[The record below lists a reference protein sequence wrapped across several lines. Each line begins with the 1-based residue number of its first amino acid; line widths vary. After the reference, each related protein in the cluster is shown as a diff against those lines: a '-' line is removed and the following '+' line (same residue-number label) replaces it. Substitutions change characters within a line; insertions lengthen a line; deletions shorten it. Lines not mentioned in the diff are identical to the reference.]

1 MMKSLPLIAILVTAQ
16 LATAVDILGGDA
28 GDFEKRLMS
37 AASHRELVSSTC
49 NNLGEIHYFEVYI
62 RVEPGGDEAPKLDE
76 TGMCAIEDQVM
87 LGHAINL
94 MLLDYVSYEQRTH
107 RMLHFM

>member
-37 AASHRELVSSTC
+37 AASHRELEGTC
-49 NNLGEIHYFEVYI
+49 DNPGMIHYFEVSI
-62 RVEPGGDEAPKLDE
+62 RVEPDDQSEA
-76 TGMCAIEDQVM
+76 CVVEDQVL

-94 MLLDYVSYEQRTH
+94 MLLDYVSHEQRTH
-107 RMLHFM
+107 RFVISCS